1 MILDRLAHLLGRF
14 GNTPGGRHLAG
25 VHAHAW
31 RAAAAAVP
39 EILPDL
45 IRQGGL
51 LEAQPVMMEGGYPA
65 VLPPDPYRLA
75 YEAGRR
81 DLALQLLS
89 AAGLTTDE
97 LNSLFKEQDYE
108 TE

>member
-1 MILDRLAHLLGRF
+1 MILNRLAHLLARF
-14 GNTPGGRHLAG
+14 GNTPAARRAAG
-25 VHAHAW
+25 VHADTW
-31 RAAAAAVP
+31 RRAAHAVP
-39 EILPDL
+39 DIVPDL

-51 LEAQPVMMEGGYPA
+51 LDGQPVVMDAGYPSPA
-65 VLPPDPYRLA
+65 PIDAHRLA

-97 LNSLFKEQDYE
+97 LNHLFKEQDYE
-108 TE
+108 